1 MFLQVNNSVRQ
12 IDTDFRY
19 LLDRLHQK
27 DLYDTTNML
36 IVSDHGFA
44 DINGQVYL
52 DDCIK
57 NKLNFELESRCFSF
71 GLNLIRENILFYW
84 VALWTAC
91 K

>member
-57 NKLNFELESRCFSF
+57 NISEYIVINNSPIVGIWPTNEGMSP
-71 GLNLIRENILFYW
+71 
-84 VALWTAC
+84 
-91 K
+91 